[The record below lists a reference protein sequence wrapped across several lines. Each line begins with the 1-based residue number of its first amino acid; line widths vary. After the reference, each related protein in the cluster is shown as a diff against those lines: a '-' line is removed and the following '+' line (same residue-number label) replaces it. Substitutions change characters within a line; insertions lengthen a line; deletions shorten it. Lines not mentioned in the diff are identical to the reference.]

1 MKKLLLLV
9 FAFSSLTAI
18 AQTVHFAQ
26 GIQKPTTVVNGETN
40 QWKDAITDSNGNAY
54 FLAKIIANQTFG
66 GESFTVTANR
76 SARVLVKYNSSGEIV
91 WKKSTG
97 NKEGD
102 SGTIVLLDSNENPI
116 VIGTQGV
123 LTGTGAVLF
132 RIAVTKYNKE
142 NGAVLWEKIAD
153 KGTATIKAA
162 TITPNGNIHIGI
174 TYQSKEEAITWGNIS
189 EFFVTSSSNH
199 PFIISLNS
207 DGNEASIK
215 RVTKK
220 DGSEFKGE
228 ITSMASGPNNEIYVL
243 GDTEEVSNSGI
254 YVLRMNANKEIE
266 WYIKTGNSEY
276 DYGSSI
282 IYHNQAIYI
291 AGRVNSGASL
301 DFGNSINSTD
311 KIIQMFVAK
320 LSIDGTAQWL
330 TKNTVL
336 DGKDFHIQKLGK
348 LPNGNVSV
356 FGTFKG
362 SKVMFGSYEMTSSA
376 YMGIFPQIDTMICE
390 LDKTDGK
397 VLKFMNTSGTWE
409 KALVS
414 AAAPDN
420 SIWIGGDYRGEAFI
434 GTNKLTQF
442 GTANDFNI
450 FIARVTP
457 KEVVSL
463 GSYDF
468 VYDDATLTLYPNPA
482 QNEFSVSSGINTI
495 SAVEVLN
502 AQGQVVL
509 AESSYNGG
517 KINVS
522 SLQTGL
528 YFVRIEA
535 EGKNYL
541 KKLLIQ

>member
-1 MKKLLLLV
+1 MSRKKLV
-9 FAFSSLTAI
+9 R
-18 AQTVHFAQ
+18 FAQ
-26 GIQKPTTVVNGETN
+26 NEENPNVVQAGKPIFDEI
-40 QWKDAITDSNGNAY
+40 KGNW
-54 FLAKIIANQTFG
+54 
-66 GESFTVTANR
+66 
-76 SARVLVKYNSSGEIV
+76 NS
-91 WKKSTG
+91 KQFQ
-97 NKEGD
+97 
-102 SGTIVLLDSNENPI
+102 NENPI
-116 VIGTQGV
+116 VVGNQNTV
-123 LTGTGAVLF
+123 TETSTFSNRL
-132 RIAVTKYNKE
+132 AVTKYNKD
-142 NGAVLWEKIAD
+142 NGNVIWEKKAP
-153 KGTATIKAA
+153 KGNATVKAA
-162 TITPNGNIHIGI
+162 TITPNGNIHIAI
-174 TYQSKEEAITWGNIS
+174 TQKSHNEAITWGEIS
-189 EFFVTSSSNH
+189 EFFVTTSSSC
-199 PFIISLNS
+199 PFIITLNS
-207 DGNEASIK
+207 EGNNPTIK

-220 DGSEFKGE
+220 DGSEFTGE
-228 ITSMASGPNNEIYVL
+228 VTAMAAGPNNEIYVF
-243 GDTEEVSNSGI
+243 GDTEEVSNSGV

-266 WYIKTGNSEY
+266 WYLKTGNSEY

-336 DGKDFHIQKLGK
+336 GGQDFHIQKLGK

-362 SKVMFGSYEMTSSA
+362 SKVMFGGYEMTSSA

-450 FIARVTP
+450 FIARVSP
-457 KEVVSL
+457 KDVVSL

-468 VYDDATLTLYPNPA
+468 VYDDTTLAVAPNPA
-482 QNEFSVSSGINTI
+482 QNEFSVTSGINTI
-495 SAVEVLN
+495 NSIEILN
-502 AQGQVVL
+502 TQGQIVV
-509 AESSYNGG
+509 AEFTYNGS
-517 KINVS
+517 KVDVS
-522 SLQTGL
+522 NLQNGL
-528 YFVRIEA
+528 YFVRIQA
-535 EGKNYL
+535 DGKNYL
-541 KKLLIQ
+541 KKLLIQK